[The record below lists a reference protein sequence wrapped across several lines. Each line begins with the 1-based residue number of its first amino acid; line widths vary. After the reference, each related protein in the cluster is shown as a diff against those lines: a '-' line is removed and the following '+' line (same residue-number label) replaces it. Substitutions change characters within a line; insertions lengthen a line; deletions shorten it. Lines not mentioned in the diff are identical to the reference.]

1 MKKIEVTGKTVEDA
15 VTEACIQLGISSD
28 RLAYEVLE
36 QGSAGI
42 LGLFAKP
49 AKISAWEKSDEEL
62 ADDKR
67 HQEAS
72 KKAEEIAARTKSETA
87 GTPEKKTEEKKAE
100 TAAPAPE
107 KKNNPKKTIPEKTS
121 APQNTKAK
129 TAVKTDTEEKQTQ
142 KTSAAESAPASART
156 EKRQLSHEEIE
167 KRVTDFLGAIF
178 QSIGLKETIT
188 FSYESD
194 NTVVVD
200 IEGDDTGIMI
210 GKRGQTL
217 DSLQYLTSLVVNK
230 GREKYIRIKLDTEN
244 YRHRREE
251 TLKNLAHNM
260 ASKAKRTGHAVELE
274 PMNPYER
281 RIIHAA
287 LQNDRYVSTKS
298 EGEEPYRHVVIFID
312 KTKAANRGSKSR
324 AGFANH
330 YAIYV
335 LVEDYLNGG
344 FDKKGGYSD
353 YDGAKFS
360 DLFRRQREL
369 PFGSKLQNHALN
381 HRLNEEFKKYFPAC
395 EHLPIIR
402 DVESN
407 RYWINEKLIVT
418 GGINLAKSIKEIIE
432 AYVKARQSAF
442 SEFMAYCQEIIDI
455 QEESPE
461 KAIGFIK
468 GLFRPNVD
476 ARVFEIASFAVLKQH
491 YADQRI
497 YWGWSPEELIEESL
511 VLYKTGRT
519 NANDGGI
526 DFVMKPLG
534 KEMVKPEYLKEIYN
548 YLAESP

>member
-1 MKKIEVTGKTVEDA
+1 MSIHKHDFTDEIVAILDRNTNGKGEV
-15 VTEACIQLGISSD
+15 
-28 RLAYEVLE
+28 
-36 QGSAGI
+36 I
-42 LGLFAKP
+42 L
-49 AKISAWEKSDEEL
+49 S
-62 ADDKR
+62 
-67 HQEAS
+67 
-72 KKAEEIAARTKSETA
+72 KSE
-87 GTPEKKTEEKKAE
+87 
-100 TAAPAPE
+100 
-107 KKNNPKKTIPEKTS
+107 I
-121 APQNTKAK
+121 
-129 TAVKTDTEEKQTQ
+129 
-142 KTSAAESAPASART
+142 
-156 EKRQLSHEEIE
+156 I
-167 KRVTDFLGAIF
+167 
-178 QSIGLKETIT
+178 
-188 FSYESD
+188 
-194 NTVVVD
+194 
-200 IEGDDTGIMI
+200 
-210 GKRGQTL
+210 
-217 DSLQYLTSLVVNK
+217 QYLN
-230 GREKYIRIKLDTEN
+230 I
-244 YRHRREE
+244 
-251 TLKNLAHNM
+251 
-260 ASKAKRTGHAVELE
+260 
-274 PMNPYER
+274 
-281 RIIHAA
+281 
-287 LQNDRYVSTKS
+287 
-298 EGEEPYRHVVIFID
+298 

-344 FDKKGGYSD
+344 FDKKGDYSD

-402 DVESN
+402 DAESN

-534 KEMVKPEYLKEIYN
+534 RFFQVTETVDAGKYFLDIDKVQRYPITFVVKTNESADDILQKIAQQAEAKYQIKAIVRKYIESVEEVINIPRLMEIFEQVLSAGKGASVIEEIVLQSRVEFN
-548 YLAESP
+548 VEAEEQDVLAFEKAESGATKKAT

>member
-1 MKKIEVTGKTVEDA
+1 MSIHKHDFT
-15 VTEACIQLGISSD
+15 
-28 RLAYEVLE
+28 
-36 QGSAGI
+36 
-42 LGLFAKP
+42 
-49 AKISAWEKSDEEL
+49 
-62 ADDKR
+62 
-67 HQEAS
+67 
-72 KKAEEIAARTKSETA
+72 EEIVSILDRNTKGKGEEILNKSE
-87 GTPEKKTEEKKAE
+87 
-100 TAAPAPE
+100 
-107 KKNNPKKTIPEKTS
+107 I
-121 APQNTKAK
+121 
-129 TAVKTDTEEKQTQ
+129 
-142 KTSAAESAPASART
+142 
-156 EKRQLSHEEIE
+156 I
-167 KRVTDFLGAIF
+167 
-178 QSIGLKETIT
+178 
-188 FSYESD
+188 
-194 NTVVVD
+194 
-200 IEGDDTGIMI
+200 
-210 GKRGQTL
+210 
-217 DSLQYLTSLVVNK
+217 QYLN
-230 GREKYIRIKLDTEN
+230 I
-244 YRHRREE
+244 
-251 TLKNLAHNM
+251 
-260 ASKAKRTGHAVELE
+260 
-274 PMNPYER
+274 
-281 RIIHAA
+281 
-287 LQNDRYVSTKS
+287 
-298 EGEEPYRHVVIFID
+298 

-344 FDKKGGYSD
+344 FDKKSSYSD

-360 DLFRRQREL
+360 DLFRRQRKL

-402 DVESN
+402 DAESN

-418 GGINLAKSIKEIIE
+418 GGVNLAKSIKEIIE

-534 KEMVKPEYLKEIYN
+534 RFFQVTETVDAGKYFLDIDKVQRYPITFVVKTNESADEILQKIAQQAEAKYQIKAIVKKYIESVEEVIN
-548 YLAESP
+548 IPRLMEIFEQVLSAGKGASVIEEIVLQSRVEFNVEAEEQDVLAFEKAESGETKKAT

>member
-1 MKKIEVTGKTVEDA
+1 MSIHKHDFTDEIVAILDRNTKGKGEV
-15 VTEACIQLGISSD
+15 
-28 RLAYEVLE
+28 
-36 QGSAGI
+36 I
-42 LGLFAKP
+42 LK
-49 AKISAWEKSDEEL
+49 
-62 ADDKR
+62 
-67 HQEAS
+67 
-72 KKAEEIAARTKSETA
+72 KSE
-87 GTPEKKTEEKKAE
+87 
-100 TAAPAPE
+100 
-107 KKNNPKKTIPEKTS
+107 I
-121 APQNTKAK
+121 
-129 TAVKTDTEEKQTQ
+129 
-142 KTSAAESAPASART
+142 
-156 EKRQLSHEEIE
+156 I
-167 KRVTDFLGAIF
+167 
-178 QSIGLKETIT
+178 
-188 FSYESD
+188 
-194 NTVVVD
+194 
-200 IEGDDTGIMI
+200 
-210 GKRGQTL
+210 
-217 DSLQYLTSLVVNK
+217 QYLN
-230 GREKYIRIKLDTEN
+230 I
-244 YRHRREE
+244 
-251 TLKNLAHNM
+251 
-260 ASKAKRTGHAVELE
+260 
-274 PMNPYER
+274 
-281 RIIHAA
+281 
-287 LQNDRYVSTKS
+287 
-298 EGEEPYRHVVIFID
+298 

-344 FDKKGGYSD
+344 FDEKGGYSD

-402 DVESN
+402 DAESN

-418 GGINLAKSIKEIIE
+418 GGINIAKSIKEIIE

-461 KAIGFIK
+461 KAISFIK

-534 KEMVKPEYLKEIYN
+534 RFFQVTETVDAGKYFLDIDKVQRYPITFVVKTNESADEILQKIAQQAEAKYQIKAIVKKYIESVEEVIN
-548 YLAESP
+548 IPRLMEIFEQVLSAGKGVSVIEEIVLQSRVEFNVEAEEQDVLAFEKAESGATKKAT